1 MCTPS
6 ECGRVLQCWPP
17 LTSGDH
23 CRYEELV
30 EESYV
35 KYLKTHNKTEEVCTE
50 RPAPVSP
57 AVK

>member
-1 MCTPS
+1 M
-6 ECGRVLQCWPP
+6 LQRWPP

-35 KYLKTHNKTEEVCTE
+35 KYLKTHNKTEEVCAE

-57 AVK
+57 AVND